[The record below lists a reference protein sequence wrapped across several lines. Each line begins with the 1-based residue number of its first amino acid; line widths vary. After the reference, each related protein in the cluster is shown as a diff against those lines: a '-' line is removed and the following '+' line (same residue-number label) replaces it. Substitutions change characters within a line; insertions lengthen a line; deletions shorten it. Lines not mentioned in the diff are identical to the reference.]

1 MKKLLNIEKMDLLIA
16 VYMFCIAAAEMMG
29 AKSFPFVKI
38 FGYQFNSSVAILIL
52 PLIYTIND
60 VIIEVYGIER
70 AKSIVRSGLVV
81 ILLIFIFSVIATN
94 LPPSYRFKVHENA
107 YREIFT
113 LSARISAASLIAF
126 IVSEATDLFVFVKL
140 RKKLGKKNLWFRNNV
155 SNFASEFMDTVVF
168 MTLAFYA
175 LDKSFNSNLIFLWSL
190 ILPYW
195 AVKCFM
201 SVIETPFVY
210 LGVSWLKDSKK

>member
-1 MKKLLNIEKMDLLIA
+1 MQFLKVEKMDLLIA

-29 AKSFPFVKI
+29 AKSFPFIKV

-60 VIIEVYGIER
+60 VIVEVYGIER
-70 AKSIVRSGLVV
+70 AKSIVRSGLLVV
-81 ILLIFIFSVIATN
+81 LLTFLFSVIATS
-94 LPPSYRFKVHENA
+94 LPPSYRFKIHESA

-140 RKKLGKKNLWFRNNV
+140 RKKLGKKNLWLRNNV
-155 SNFASEFMDTVVF
+155 SNFASEFMDTMVF

-175 LDKSFNSNLIFLWSL
+175 FDKSFNSNFIFLWSL

-195 AVKCFM
+195 IVKCFM